1 MIEIDLK
8 LSTISDI
15 ANLKNGSIFKQNE
28 NPNQMQHKYSKFK
41 IDLIEYMAFYPNLSE
56 RKKMREKKGNVISG
70 SKTFI
75 IETFSSARGPTIQLS
90 GQSIE

>member
-8 LSTISDI
+8 LSTIPDI

-56 RKKMREKKGNVISG
+56 RKKMREKKRKCDFGFEN
-70 SKTFI
+70 FYY
-75 IETFSSARGPTIQLS
+75 
-90 GQSIE
+90 